1 MKITKFTRWFV
12 IAGGLLCFAQARPV
26 HAQGVYRELWTNLT
40 TSLGSSLAA
49 LTNTTYNPN
58 WPNNPAA
65 AYTRVFANCETETNI
80 LDNYG
85 QRLRTFVVPPT
96 NGAFSFWIASDDTSQ
111 LFVSTDENPANIV
124 PIANVAAWTNPREWT
139 REANQQSAPITLQ
152 AGRRYYL
159 EAIMQE
165 SAGGDNLCVRW
176 QMPNGT
182 FEEPLTASSAAGTRL
197 IPCTG
202 ITSMPG
208 FFYQPSNTT
217 VAEGANATFSLLATN
232 QSTMSYQ
239 WQRSGTNLPGA
250 TQSLLVFSN
259 ASYLADNG
267 KLFRCVV
274 SNASGSVTSS
284 PATLTVVADITPPSL
299 VSGNNQDQTHITIIF
314 SEPLEVASAT
324 NAANYAVN
332 GGITV
337 QGAALVS
344 ANTVSLTVT
353 SLTVSNSYTVTVNNV
368 RDRASI
374 PNTIAANSQISF
386 QAQAFGLTVRP
397 VIGPFLNDVMPEAAP
412 LLSANWTVV
421 PAFPNLVFTNLL
433 GVTAVPGTNLLCAWE
448 REGRVWT
455 FVNNSNTATKTLVV
469 DISNQCQGWDDSGLL
484 NLVFHPGFATN
495 HFMYL
500 YYTWVTPGTVVGS
513 PTTRPTEMVVGKYHD
528 RLSRF
533 ILTNGIATLAAEL
546 VLVDQAGDSVWHNG
560 SGMFFHPTN
569 GFLYYT
575 DGDDER
581 SDPQVITNKLFAGV
595 FRVDVDMRG
604 GSISHAPPRQPTL
617 GTTANYFIPN
627 DNPFVGQPNVL
638 EEFFGLGLRSPH
650 RMTIDPPTG
659 RIYIGDVGAGSR
671 EEIDRVEPGESG
683 LNFQWSYV
691 EGFLGTMPASYIG
704 ISKPPV
710 LDYTHGEGQA
720 VIGGHVYRG
729 SEFATQLGGRYIF
742 GDNVARIIW
751 AMDESTTPA
760 TKIPLG
766 VLPKGDGPNS
776 GSDYTGLSSFGLD
789 ANNEIYMCQMSS
801 VGGRIY
807 KLAIAGSSASRPL
820 PTLLSQTGA
829 FTNLTTLA
837 PNPGLVAYTVNSPLW
852 SDAAI
857 KTRWIALPT
866 NTFINFAP
874 TGEWTFPNGTVFM
887 KHFELGINDTNPAIR
902 KRLETRLLVQDTNGT
917 VYGASYK
924 WRPDNSDAD
933 LVNTLTNEDV
943 VITTATG
950 TRTQT
955 WSYPG
960 RQDCLTCHKIA
971 AGGVL
976 GVKTRQLNGDFP
988 YPATGLTDNQIRAW
1002 NHIGLF
1008 SPAVSDAA
1016 ILGYA
1021 KMVPVTDTNATLELR
1036 VRSYLDANC
1045 AHCHRP
1051 GGGVNALFDA
1061 RFDIALTNQAIV
1073 NGAVLNNLGI
1083 SGAKVVAPSNT
1094 ATSVLYQRDSSIAG
1108 IKMPPLAKNTVDTN
1122 AIAVIEQWINS
1133 LVVTV
1138 PEFVARYQFEGNVQ
1152 DSSGSGNHGTANSV
1166 SYVAGK
1172 EGVQAAQFDGTSSYI
1187 LIPRSIEND
1196 FTVAMWVR
1204 TTDTAGSAGAQWWS
1218 GKGLVDGE
1226 VAGGGADWGTAIVN
1240 GKFVIGIGSTGGDT
1254 TLASSVNINDGTWH
1268 HVAATRN
1275 NTSGAVAVYVD
1286 GVLRGTG
1293 TGATGSRNWPA
1304 NLHIGNLQTGNNFL
1318 NGTLDDVRLYDRILT
1333 TNEIA
1338 GLVSPPAAPNNLVAM
1353 IGDAIVALNWS
1364 ASPNATSYFVKRSLT
1379 SGSGYA
1385 NIATNAGVVFTNT
1398 GLANGTVFFYVVSAV
1413 NAFGESTNSAQASA
1427 RPTSSALVAM
1437 SATNAPG
1444 QLKIFWPAD
1453 HTGWVLQ
1460 SQTNNLA
1467 AGLGTN
1473 WVNVSISAQT
1483 NQMTVPLSATNGS
1496 VFFRLVRPY

>member
-1 MKITKFTRWFV
+1 
-12 IAGGLLCFAQARPV
+12 
-26 HAQGVYRELWTNLT
+26 
-40 TSLGSSLAA
+40 LGSTLTV

-65 AYTRVFANCETETNI
+65 AYTRVFTNCETETNI
-80 LDNYG
+80 LDNFG

-96 NGAFSFWIASDDTSQ
+96 NGAYSFWIASDDTSQ
-111 LFVSTDENPANIV
+111 LFLSTDENPANIV
-124 PIANVAAWTNPREWT
+124 SIANVAAWTNPREWT
-139 REANQQSAPITLQ
+139 REANQQSAPIILQ

-165 SAGGDNLCVRW
+165 GAGGDNLCVRW

-202 ITSMPG
+202 ITSTPG
-208 FFYQPSNTT
+208 FFYQPTNAT
-217 VAEGANATFSLLATN
+217 VAESANATFSLLATN
-232 QSTMSYQ
+232 QSPMIYQ

-250 TQSLLVFSN
+250 TQSRLVFSN

-267 KLFRCVV
+267 KVFRCVV
-274 SNASGSVTSS
+274 SNASGAVTSS

-299 VSGNNQDQTHITIIF
+299 VSALNQDQTHITIVF
-314 SEPLEVASAT
+314 SEPLEAASAT
-324 NAANYAVN
+324 NASNYSVN

-337 QGAALVS
+337 QGATLVS
-344 ANTVSLTVT
+344 AQTVSLTVT
-353 SLTVSNSYTVTVNNV
+353 LLTFSNSYTVTVNNV
-368 RDRASI
+368 HDRASI
-374 PNTIAANSQISF
+374 PNTIAINSQISF

-397 VIGPFLNDVMPEAAP
+397 LIGPFLNDVMPEAAP

-448 REGRVWT
+448 REGRVWM
-455 FVNNSNTATKTLVV
+455 FVNDSNVTTKTLVI

-484 NLVFHPGFATN
+484 NLVFHPGYVTN
-495 HFMYL
+495 HFMFL

-533 ILTNGIATLAAEL
+533 TVTNGAATLASET
-546 VLVDQAGDSVWHNG
+546 VFVDQTGDSVWHNG

-569 GFLYYT
+569 GFLYWT

-595 FRVDVDMRG
+595 FRVDVDRRG

-617 GTTANYFIPN
+617 GMTANYFIPN

-671 EEIDRVEPGESG
+671 EEISRIDPGESG

-704 ISKPPV
+704 ISKPPI

-742 GDNVARIIW
+742 GDNVARTIW
-751 AMDESTTPA
+751 VMDESTTPA
-760 TKIPLG
+760 TKVPLG

-789 ANNEIYMCQMSS
+789 ANNEIFMCQMSS

-807 KLAIAGSSASRPL
+807 KLAIASPSASRPL

-829 FTNLTTLA
+829 FTNLATLA
-837 PNPGLVAYTVNSPLW
+837 PNPGFVPYTVNSPLW

-857 KTRWIALPT
+857 KTRWMALPT

-887 KHFELGINDTNPAIR
+887 KHFELGINDTNPALR

-933 LVNTLTNEDV
+933 LVNTLTNEDI

-976 GVKTRQLNGDFP
+976 GVKTRQLNGDFQ

-1008 SPAVSDAA
+1008 SSAVNDAA
-1016 ILGYA
+1016 IPSYA
-1021 KMVPVTDTNATLELR
+1021 KTVPVTDTNATLELR

-1051 GGGVNALFDA
+1051 NGGVNAQFDA
-1061 RFDIALTNQAIV
+1061 RFDTPLTNQAII

-1083 SGAKVVAPSNT
+1083 NGARVVVPSNT
-1094 ATSVLYQRDSSIAG
+1094 TASVLYLRDSSVAG
-1108 IKMPPLAKNTVDTN
+1108 IKMPPLAKNTIDT
-1122 AIAVIEQWINS
+1122 AAMAVLEQWINS

-1138 PEFVARYQFEGNVQ
+1138 PPSTAWYQLEGDAL
-1152 DSSGSGNHGTANSV
+1152 DSSGNGYHGTATAV

-1172 EGVQAAQFDGTSSYI
+1172 VGAQAAQFNGTSSYVS
-1187 LIPRSIEND
+1187 IPRSVTDDI
-1196 FTVAMWVR
+1196 TVAMWVK
-1204 TTDTAGSAGAQWWS
+1204 TTDTAGTAGAQWWS

-1240 GKFVIGIGSTGGDT
+1240 GKFVIGVGSTGGDV

-1275 NTSGAVAVYVD
+1275 NTSGAMAVYVD
-1286 GVLRGTG
+1286 GVLSGSGTG
-1293 TGATGSRNWPA
+1293 PTGSRTFPPSFR
-1304 NLHIGNLQTGNNFL
+1304 IGCIQTGNNFL
-1318 NGTLDDVRLYDRILT
+1318 NGTIDDVRLYDHILT
-1333 TNEIA
+1333 TNEIVA
-1338 GLVSPPAAPNNLVAM
+1338 LISPPAAPTNLIAT
-1353 IGDAIVALNWS
+1353 IGDASVALSWS
-1364 ASPNATSYFVKRSLT
+1364 ASTTATSYYVKRSLT
-1379 SGSGYA
+1379 SGSGYTS
-1385 NIATNAGVVFTNT
+1385 IVTNASLAFTNT
-1398 GLANGTVFFYVVSAV
+1398 GLNNGTLYYFVVSAT
-1413 NAFGESTNSAQASA
+1413 NSFGESTNSTQVSA
-1427 RPTSSALVAM
+1427 RPTSSASGAIG
-1437 SATNAPG
+1437 ATNTPG
-1444 QLKIFWPAD
+1444 QLRISWPVD
-1453 HTGWVLQ
+1453 HTGWQLQ
-1460 SQTNNLA
+1460 SQTNNLTG
-1467 AGLGTN
+1467 GLGTN
-1473 WVNVSISAQT
+1473 WVNVSSSAQT
-1483 NQMTVPLSATNGS
+1483 NQMTMPLNSANGS